1 MENIKFEDVQE
12 LLDSGKKPEKIFD
25 DVLGEK
31 EGFRVVVLNDKQNY
45 IDSNNKLLS
54 PNQWFDKCCSFNRG
68 FGKIKYNEKYNL
80 INKKGELVFDIW
92 FDDKEFF
99 KEPSSVF
106 FAIKRYLE
114 NINVSNCDDTSLLP
128 HYVKCIDFLIN
139 NCPCIASDE
148 CENFRKILDTYPTK
162 LYKKVRTLREQLDN
176 IEDHINAKILEDYSE
191 EYEAFYEVVSRSQSI
206 DKSEIED
213 MFIDYIKILT
223 PIVSDNPVCG

>member
-1 MENIKFEDVQE
+1 MEDIKFEEVQN
-12 LLDSGKKPEKIFD
+12 LLDSGKKPGKIFD

-54 PNQWFDKCCSFNRG
+54 PNQWFDDSRSFNGG

-92 FDDKEFF
+92 FDENFF
-99 KEPSSVF
+99 NDPTSHF
-106 FAIKRYLE
+106 FAIQRYIE
-114 NINVSNCDDTSLLP
+114 NINVSNCNDTSLLP

-148 CENFRKILDTYPTK
+148 CEKFRKILDTYPTK
-162 LYKKVRTLREQLDN
+162 LYKKVRTLQEQLDN
-176 IEDHINAKILEDYSE
+176 IEGHINAKILENYSE
-191 EYEAFYEVVSRSQSI
+191 EYEAFYEAVNCSQSI

-223 PIVSDNPVCG
+223 PIVSDNPICG